1 MTSVFIPFCDYSIK
15 IVNYKEV
22 ITMRNLL
29 NAVVEAATQTLK
41 NATSECVKYAS
52 EVTFPTSSISDAE
65 KALFIETISKTRTS
79 SPVYEIGSKTTT
91 VRAARKAARK
101 ASARAAEEGRQIAF
115 KERESLKNHM
125 AGLPSLTIAEISGV
139 SVSVSGSVSV
149 SAVSGSFDKAI
160 KLAKLIDAPA
170 ASPAVKTIHE
180 RRVERKIAMEA
191 MKNSI
196 KRMEELVANKKALEA
211 LKFAA
216 IAAKTNVIEEFD
228 VVCNA
233 ISLIAERLTGLK
245 RTQGKAYAQL
255 MELCSIDGLILRN
268 FI

>member
-52 EVTFPTSSISDAE
+52 EVTFPTYSISDAE

-139 SVSVSGSVSV
+139 SVSVSGSV